1 MKAAYA
7 NTPVQITLGEAALE
21 PAAAQRVTSILVRQ
35 RLSAPSVA
43 EITFA
48 EPPDDVV
55 DGLRFGA
62 TVKLVAGADTA
73 LFEGEVTAI
82 EHQRD
87 GAQGRI
93 VRVRAYD
100 KLHRLRKKQRARVA
114 QETSISKFLAD
125 SVAEIG
131 IDCDPVETG
140 PTRGLIV
147 QYEQND
153 LDLLTALAADAG
165 LFFFLDRGTLR
176 LMSLAGHGGEAME
189 LKVGR
194 DLSIARATANAESMR
209 RATAAKAW
217 DVLHTE
223 VVDASVLVARQDTND
238 MHALDASAFGDVG
251 KRTLFNRLAGNG
263 DEAEALAQAD
273 MDRSAARDVV
283 IDATAVGNP
292 DIRPGALVN
301 VQGLSSNI
309 DGHYTVT
316 TVEHTITE
324 ASGFLTAFSTAPPA
338 IARGPGGCPAFTFGV
353 VTDVDDPEKL
363 SRVKAKF
370 PLLGDVEGTW
380 MPVVIPGAGLDKGL
394 AVLPE
399 VDDEVLIVFPQGDP
413 AYGLVLGG
421 LYGRRKS
428 PGLVDGGTRPFAFR
442 TKNGQAITLDADKG
456 LARIET
462 SGGDVLELGPDGTRV
477 HATRDL
483 LIEAPGRK
491 LTIRANTVEFE
502 RG

>member
-7 NTPVQITLGEAALE
+7 NAPVQITFGDAAL
-21 PAAAQRVTSILVRQ
+21 AAIPAQRVASILVRQ
-35 RLSAPSVA
+35 RLSAPSLA

-48 EPPDDVV
+48 EPPDDFV
-55 DGLRFGA
+55 DGLRFGTA
-62 TVKLVAGADTA
+62 VKLVAVGDKA
-73 LFEGEVTAI
+73 LFDGEITAI
-82 EHQRD
+82 QHERD

-114 QETSISKFLAD
+114 EGSSISKFLAD
-125 SVAEIG
+125 TVGEIG
-131 IDCDPVETG
+131 IDCDAVETG

-147 QYEQND
+147 QHEQSD
-153 LDLLTALAADAG
+153 FDLLAALTADAG

-176 LMSLAGHGGEAME
+176 LTSLAGQGDAIE

-194 DLSIARATANAESMR
+194 DLSIARATANAEAMR
-209 RATAAKAW
+209 RATHAKAW
-217 DVLHTE
+217 DVLHTD

-238 MHALDASAFGDVG
+238 MHALDATAFGDVG
-251 KRTLFNRLAGNG
+251 KRTLFNRLAAAG

-283 IDATAVGNP
+283 IEATAMGNA
-292 DIRPGALVN
+292 DIHPGCLVN
-301 VQGLSSNI
+301 VQGLSGNI

-316 TVEHTITE
+316 TAEHTITE
-324 ASGFLTAFSTAPPA
+324 ASGFLTAFSTEPPQ
-338 IARGPGGCPAFTFGV
+338 IARTPGPCPMFTFGV
-353 VTDVDDPEKL
+353 VTDVGDPEKL
-363 SRVKAKF
+363 SRVRAKF
-370 PLLGDVEGTW
+370 PLLGDLEGAW
-380 MPVVIPGAGLDKGL
+380 MPVVVPGAGLEKGL
-394 AVLPE
+394 AVMPE

-421 LYGRRKS
+421 LYGKRKS
-428 PGLVDGGTRPFAFR
+428 PGLVDSGTRPFAFR
-442 TKNGQAITLDADKG
+442 TKNGQSITLDADKG

-462 SGGDVLELGPDGTRV
+462 SGGDVLELGPEGTRV